1 MQFIFRGLTLSV
13 LLSCFYLSGC
23 NESKQNTPSPSSPSE
38 SNIQISFQA
47 PEDIAE
53 GNAFTVVAQQSGLT
67 GAVGFSWRDDLGSV
81 QPLNAIKIDNRY
93 QATAPSVDKDE
104 TIILQVTVQ
113 DEQGSSAK
121 QTLALKVTNS
131 DTSQDT
137 APIVSITPAS
147 ITINEGTN
155 GTLIGSAQAQNQKSI
170 QRVQW
175 EALAS
180 NSLVIS
186 IDGASDGNTVNFTAP
201 QVDQDQE
208 LQLRFTATD
217 SAGESRSAIANVL
230 VKNVLANQLP
240 QARAGNNQRITPPGK
255 VSLNGCNSSDPDGQ
269 IKAFLWQLLDE
280 QSQVLEDVGDTCQID
295 IDYDP
300 IPATRIDFFRLTVTD
315 NQGASS
321 IDEVQVLVEAG
332 PNTAPRITS
341 AQANPQPARPGESVL
356 LSAIAEDAEG
366 HPIDYRWTQKDGT
379 QVGILFANSSNAEVQ
394 LTEPGEYEF
403 VIQVRDAGTPLAQ
416 ADKKTVKV
424 RVEPAANSRE
434 PGLSECIRNPF
445 ARGCILSPLNR
456 LLAGETYSACLSNP
470 TAEPCLLAQLAR
482 GELALL
488 PAVDSAGS
496 CTPKDGTN
504 YSHFWGSWHNHT
516 AYSDGA
522 AFTRPADVYKQVRA
536 RGFDF
541 ATTTDHSDNTRLP
554 ITLPDTGNCTDG
566 NPLGCLLSDPER
578 LTDNFRK
585 WSATLEQAKAETTPG
600 FTALRGFEWTSDR
613 FGHANVL
620 FSRNVINAKTGP
632 GYLVSMDLFWQWFM
646 YPARFGGGNDGV
658 LVFNHPGRE
667 DALHGPL
674 ESIGFGDPA
683 YTFNDFRY
691 IPGADYRVV
700 GMEVFGKGDEY
711 DTDGVRGSWLAYAL
725 DKGWYLAPFGS
736 EDHHD
741 KDWGAARLPKTV
753 VIARTRSV
761 EDIKEAL
768 LARRAYA
775 VAQNFNDVRLEFFAK
790 HSGQKSPMG
799 SRVITTDNKVSL
811 QYSVGTRPGKVN
823 PLSKGVVVELMSST
837 ANNDEQYSPLLS
849 NNGHQGSFEVTTTDS
864 SAWYF
869 LRVRNRDDNRIVAVS
884 APIWL
889 RQGSTPLGDCPAL

>member
-1 MQFIFRGLTLSV
+1 MHFILRGLTLSV

-23 NESKQNTPSPSSPSE
+23 DESKQNTPSPKN
-38 SNIQISFQA
+38 SNLQISFQA

-53 GNAFTVVAQQSGLT
+53 GSTFIVTAQQSGSS
-67 GAVGFSWRDDLGSV
+67 GAVGFSWREDQGSV
-81 QPLNAIKIDNRY
+81 QPLNVTKTDNRY
-93 QATAPSVDKDE
+93 EATAPFVDKHE
-104 TIILQVTVQ
+104 TIVLQVTVQ
-113 DEQGSSAK
+113 DELGASAK
-121 QTLALKVTNS
+121 QTLALKVTNNDPDKGNLPVVFVTPS
-131 DTSQDT
+131 
-137 APIVSITPAS
+137 SIAMD
-147 ITINEGTN
+147 EGTSN
-155 GTLIGSAQAQNQKSI
+155 TLLGDAQAQNLKSI

-175 EALAS
+175 QTLATDTLNLTIIG
-180 NSLVIS
+180 NS
-186 IDGASDGNTVNFTAP
+186 DENTVKFTAP
-201 QVDQDQE
+201 QVDQDTV
-208 LQLRFTATD
+208 LKMRFTATD
-217 SAGESRSAIANVL
+217 SAGESRSITTDVLVRNVL
-230 VKNVLANQLP
+230 PNQLP
-240 QARAGNNQRITPPGK
+240 QARAGNNQRITPPGSVK
-255 VSLNGCNSSDPDGQ
+255 LDGCESFDPDGS
-269 IKAFLWQLLDE
+269 IAAFLWQSLDE
-280 QSQVLEDVGDTCQID
+280 QGQVLADLDNQCLLD
-295 IDYDP
+295 INYDP
-300 IPATRIDFFRLTVTD
+300 VAVTRINFFRLTVTD

-321 IDEVQVLVEAG
+321 HDEVQVLVEAG
-332 PNTAPRITS
+332 PNTAPRVTS
-341 AQANPQPARPGESVL
+341 ASANPQPARPGESVL
-356 LSAIAEDAEG
+356 LSATAEDAED

-379 QVGILFANSSNAEVQ
+379 QAGILFANTANAEVQ
-394 LTEPGEYEF
+394 LTEAGEYEF
-403 VIQVRDAGTPLAQ
+403 VIQVRDAGTTPAQ
-416 ADKKTVKV
+416 ADKRTVKV

-434 PGLSECIRNPF
+434 PGFSECIRNPF

-496 CTPKDGTN
+496 CTPKDGEN

-522 AFTRPADVYKQVRA
+522 PFTRPADVYQQVKT

-541 ATTTDHSDNTRLP
+541 ATTTDHSDNARLP
-554 ITLPDTGNCTDG
+554 VALPDSSCIDG

-585 WSATLEQAKAETTPG
+585 WSATFEQAKAETTPG

-620 FSRNVINAKTGP
+620 FSRNLVNAKTGP

-646 YPARFGGGNDGV
+646 YPARFGGGNDGI

-667 DALHGPL
+667 DAIHGPL

-700 GMEVFGKGDEY
+700 GVEVFGKGDEY
-711 DTDGVRGSWLAYAL
+711 DTDGVRGSWLGYAL

-753 VIARTRSV
+753 VIARTRSA

-768 LARRAYA
+768 LARRTYA
-775 VAQNFNDVRLEFFAK
+775 LAQNFNDVRLEFFAE
-790 HSGQKSPMG
+790 HSGQNSPMG
-799 SRVITTDNKVSL
+799 SRVVTTANKVSL

-823 PLSKGVVVELMSST
+823 PLSKGVIVELMSST
-837 ANNDEQYSPLLS
+837 ANNNEQYSPLLS
-849 NNGHQGSFEVTTTDS
+849 KNSQQGSFEVMTTES
-864 SAWYF
+864 NAWYF
-869 LRVRNRDDNRIVAVS
+869 LRVRNRDDNRVVAVS

-889 RQGSTPLGDCPAL
+889 RQGSAPLGDCPAL

>member
-1 MQFIFRGLTLSV
+1 L
-13 LLSCFYLSGC
+13 
-23 NESKQNTPSPSSPSE
+23 
-38 SNIQISFQA
+38 
-47 PEDIAE
+47 
-53 GNAFTVVAQQSGLT
+53 
-67 GAVGFSWRDDLGSV
+67 
-81 QPLNAIKIDNRY
+81 
-93 QATAPSVDKDE
+93 
-104 TIILQVTVQ
+104 
-113 DEQGSSAK
+113 
-121 QTLALKVTNS
+121 
-131 DTSQDT
+131 DT

-147 ITINEGTN
+147 ITINEGAN
-155 GTLIGSAQAQNQKSI
+155 GTLIGNAQAQSQKSI

-175 EALAS
+175 EALAT

-186 IDGASDGNTVNFTAP
+186 IDGASDENTVNFTAP
-201 QVDQDQE
+201 QVDQDQI
-208 LQLRFTATD
+208 LQLRFTAID

-240 QARAGNNQRITPPGK
+240 QARAGNNQRITPPGS

-269 IKAFLWQLLDE
+269 ITAFLWQRLNE
-280 QSQVLEDVGDTCQID
+280 QGQVLQDEGDTCQID
-295 IDYDP
+295 IVYDP
-300 IPATRIDFFRLTVTD
+300 VPATRIDFFRLTVTD
-315 NQGASS
+315 NQGASN

-356 LSAIAEDAEG
+356 LSAIAEDTEG

-403 VIQVRDAGTPLAQ
+403 VIQVRDAGTSVEQ
-416 ADKKTVKV
+416 ADKRSVKV
-424 RVEPAANSRE
+424 RVEPAPKSRE
-434 PGLSECIRNPF
+434 PGLSECILNPF

-456 LLAGETYSACLSNP
+456 LLAGETYSACLSDP
-470 TAEPCLLAQLAR
+470 TKEPCLLAQLAR

-488 PAVDSAGS
+488 PAVDSAGT
-496 CTPKDGTN
+496 CTPKDGAN

-522 AFTRPADVYKQVRA
+522 PFTRPADVFRQVKE

-541 ATTTDHSDNTRLP
+541 ATTTDHSDNARLP
-554 ITLPDTGNCTDG
+554 IALPDSSCIEG

-585 WSATLEQAKAETTPG
+585 WGATFEQAKAETTSN

-620 FSRNVINAKTGP
+620 FSRNVVNAKTGP

-646 YPARFGGGNDGV
+646 YPARLGGGNDGI

-667 DALHGPL
+667 DAIHGPL
-674 ESIGFGDPA
+674 ESIGLGDPA

-700 GMEVFGKGDEY
+700 GVEVFGKGDEY
-711 DTDGVRGSWLAYAL
+711 DTEGMGGSWLGYAL

-741 KDWGAARLPKTV
+741 RDWGSARLPKTV
-753 VIARTRSV
+753 AIARTRSS
-761 EDIKEAL
+761 EDIQEAL
-768 LARRAYA
+768 LARRVYA
-775 VAQNFNDVRLEFFAK
+775 VAQNFNDVRLDFFAE

-799 SRVITTDNKVSL
+799 SRVNTANNKVSL

-837 ANNDEQYSPLLS
+837 ANNDVQYSPLLS
-849 NNGHQGSFEVTTTDS
+849 NTANQGSFEVTNTDNNE
-864 SAWYF
+864 WYF
-869 LRVRNRDDNRIVAVS
+869 LRVRNRDDNKVVAVS